1 MKFPAIRSQTIDG
14 EHLRYELDITNDLI
28 WFKGHFPGQPVLPGV
43 VQLDWAIKLA
53 QQHFGHQDVPREVLR
68 LKFKSVVVPP
78 KLLVLSLSR
87 TSASDATFEYTSKGE
102 IFSEGKLRFAGDRQ

>member
-1 MKFPAIRSQTIDG
+1 MKFPVIRSQTIDG
-14 EHLRYELDITNDLI
+14 EIRRFELDIANDLI
-28 WFKGHFPGQPVLPGV
+28 WFKGHFPARPVLPGV

-78 KLLVLSLSR
+78 QILVLTLSR
-87 TSASDATFEYTSKGE
+87 TSATEAIFEYTSHGN
-102 IFSEGKLRFAGDRQ
+102 IYSQGKLRFAGDGQ